1 MAATAVDVSDT
12 VSLMTQTFAAPA
24 EAAAAIIGDV
34 LQIREE
40 AHQKAHD
47 ASRFG
52 GGVNFQD
59 MEHTLSAMREDAI
72 LRCLGHMLGVT
83 DDASVDSYVLNWAAA
98 RGIELGETS
107 VRVRE
112 SPNASELYKRRAQ
125 AQLLDVLR
133 GTGEIGMFKTKF
145 LPLIGEADKSS
156 WRGSSP
162 WLEEWLRDGSVIA
175 RQHGRSTIYVHR
187 DFAAPNVAH
196 GLHPVGDAAT
206 DSS

>member
-1 MAATAVDVSDT
+1 
-12 VSLMTQTFAAPA
+12 MTQTFASPA
-24 EAAAAIIGDV
+24 DAVEAIIRDV

-40 AHQKAHD
+40 AHRKAHD

-72 LRCLGHMLGVT
+72 LRCLGHLLGDT

-98 RGIELGETS
+98 RGMDLGETS

-125 AQLLDVLR
+125 AELLDVLR
-133 GTGEIGMFKTKF
+133 ETGEAGMLKTRL
-145 LPLIGEADKSS
+145 LPLLGEADRRA
-156 WRGSSP
+156 WRGSSQ
-162 WLEEWLRDGSVIA
+162 WLEEWLGDGTVIA
-175 RQHGRSTIYVHR
+175 RQRGRSTIYVHR
-187 DFAAPNVAH
+187 DFAAPSAARD
-196 GLHPVGDAAT
+196 LHSFGDAAT
-206 DSS
+206 EAS